1 MDYGE
6 FHVLYSYQQTGFHIL
21 DDDGAWSMY
30 EQFMM
35 RRLNQLH
42 HSNID
47 RLPLNP
53 CHSEEK
59 RKISDGEFYCRSV
72 PVIIEIRGL
81 RPFSSTFCHR
91 AYQK

>member
-42 HSNID
+42 HSNIY
-47 RLPLNP
+47 RLPLNS
-53 CHSEEK
+53 CRCEDS
-59 RKISDGEFYCRSV
+59 RGEFYCQSI
-72 PVIIEIRGL
+72 PVITDIAGL
-81 RPFSSTFCHR
+81 RLFSSTFCHR
-91 AYQK
+91 AYQSE